1 MPYNDRDDVLDAF
14 REGRQAIDDFGLR
27 RVEVYLR
34 TRRWCGGVAPPWT
47 SSTQRGA
54 GYPIDEE
61 VRLTPAPR
69 VRDIALS
76 LMVSSGGRYQ
86 VGDIKVDK
94 ITPLGVPGTG
104 VELWPFTQ
112 PTTGGP
118 TGNDERHVL
127 LVRRTGTPWH
137 VREGTDRLLVAAPL
151 NEAQAVAAANALR
164 TAYPAHW
171 SDVPAHLVAD
181 ATPAPGVV
189 ATDFASARTLAN
201 VLRTSWVAHRA
212 NLTLHPAAD
221 ALPLVAPVAASDQG
235 TLVLLHDLLRVFNG
249 HVAPGPVSECT
260 VVEAHG
266 DRAFSLS
273 LIVRPTRR
281 TP

>member
-34 TRRWCGGVAPPWT
+34 TRRWCGGASPPW
-47 SSTQRGA
+47 SASTQRGA
-54 GYPIDEE
+54 GYPVDEE
-61 VRLTPAPR
+61 TRLTPAPR
-69 VRDIALS
+69 VRDLALA

-86 VGDIKVDK
+86 AGDIKVDK

-137 VREGTDRLLVAAPL
+137 VREGTERLLAPAPL
-151 NEAQAVAAANALR
+151 TEAQAVQVANALR
-164 TAYPAHW
+164 AAYPGHW
-171 SDVPAHLVAD
+171 SDVPAHLAAD
-181 ATPAPGVV
+181 ATLAPGVA
-189 ATDFASARTLAN
+189 ATGWASALTLAN
-201 VLRTSWVAHRA
+201 VLRASWSAHRA
-212 NLTLHPAAD
+212 DLALHPVAD
-221 ALPLVAPVAASDQG
+221 ALPLTAPAASDPQS
-235 TLVLLHDLLRVFNG
+235 TLVLLHDLLRVFNA